1 MMARRL
7 LSLCTLPSEEVH
19 GREVALLL
27 ASGLQVKIIV
37 GVSRCVDFNENQK
50 IVTSIIVRHNLF
62 MFLAFFKASEQRM

>member
-19 GREVALLL
+19 GRVVVLLL

-50 IVTSIIVRHNLF
+50 MVTNYDVRHHLF
-62 MFLAFFKASEQRM
+62 LSHAFLEASEQ